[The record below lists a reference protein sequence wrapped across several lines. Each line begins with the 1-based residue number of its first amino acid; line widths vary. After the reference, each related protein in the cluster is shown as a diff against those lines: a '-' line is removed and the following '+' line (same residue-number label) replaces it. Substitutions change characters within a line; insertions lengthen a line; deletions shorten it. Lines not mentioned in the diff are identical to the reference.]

1 MKNNV
6 LLRTALVLAVS
17 QPLSVFAAG
26 ITGEI
31 EEVFITESAIKDTLA
46 GEAEAASIGTVLG
59 YQLEHRPILRPAE
72 VLETIPGMVITQHS
86 GGGKANQYFLRG
98 FNLDH
103 STDFATYFEGAPVNV
118 VSHGHGQGYTD
129 LNFLIPE
136 MMDRMVY
143 KKGPYYAS
151 EGDFSS
157 AGSARIYY
165 AREKETNQ
173 FKLKVGEGN
182 YRRALFHGG
191 YSSGDSNWV
200 YALERTE
207 NDGHWESPDDLTRD
221 NAFLKYTKGNNEG
234 GFSVSAMLFK
244 SDWNGTDQIP
254 QEYVRNGTLSRYDT
268 LDPTTGGETHR
279 YQLSYE
285 QWAEVSDNSRIKA
298 NAYLVD
304 YDLTLSGNFTYFLNY
319 PRLGDQITQ
328 FDERTI
334 FGGKVEWELDVD
346 EEHQIDVGLDL
357 RYDDIGKVGVGESQA
372 RVIHTLLK
380 NATVDE
386 LSAGLYTS
394 LHSQWGDKFASIVGL
409 RYDYF
414 DVDVNDKKDAI
425 DSGSA
430 SDTQVSPKVSLR
442 FGPFNETEFF
452 VNYGKGFH
460 SNDARGVVS
469 DEGGVPLISPSTGYE
484 IGVSSNVSD
493 TLHLN
498 FVLFALELDSEL
510 VFVGDNGDIE
520 PKAGT
525 RRKGFELSAYY
536 KPVDW
541 FVLDADFTKAEARF
555 KHTQYEL
562 IEDGERAG
570 ELDLLGDYV
579 PDSIADV
586 FSMGASFEMENGFYG
601 GLRVRYFGPRNLNES
616 GDIKSRS
623 TSVVNANAGYQFQ
636 MGLFLG
642 LEVLNLTGREGDDIT
657 YLYESRPV
665 GELDTSDGDLDNPA
679 NLGPTVDGFH
689 SHPMGP
695 REIRVTFGYEF

>member
-6 LLRTALVLAVS
+6 LLRAVFLLAVA
-17 QPLSVFAAG
+17 QPLTVFAAG
-26 ITGEI
+26 ITGEL
-31 EEVFITESAIKDTLA
+31 EEVFITESAVKDTLA

-72 VLETIPGMVITQHS
+72 ILETIPGMVITQHS

-136 MMDRMVY
+136 MMDRMLY

-165 AREKETNQ
+165 SREKETNQ
-173 FKLKVGEGN
+173 IKLKVGEGD
-182 YRRALFHGG
+182 YRRFLFHGG
-191 YSSGDSNWV
+191 YSTGESKWV
-200 YALERTE
+200 YAFEKTHD
-207 NDGHWESPDDLTRD
+207 DGHWESPDDLNRD
-221 NAFLKYTKGNNEG
+221 NFFLKYTTGNNDNG
-234 GFSVSAMLFK
+234 YSVSTMLFK
-244 SDWNGTDQIP
+244 SDWSGTDQIP
-254 QEYVRNGTLSRYDT
+254 LKLVRDGTLGRYDT

-279 YQLSYE
+279 YQLAYQ
-285 QWAEVSDNSRIKA
+285 QWAELTDTSRINA
-298 NAYLVD
+298 NAYIVD
-304 YDLTLSGNFTYFLNY
+304 YDLTLSGNFTYFLND
-319 PRLGDQITQ
+319 PEKGDQITQ

-334 FGGKVEWELDVD
+334 FGGKVEWEMDLNQDHQVD
-346 EEHQIDVGLDL
+346 IGLDL
-357 RYDDIGKVGVGESQA
+357 RYDDIKNVGVGQSEA
-372 RVIHTLLK
+372 RVIHELLK
-380 NATVDE
+380 HATVEE
-386 LSAGLYTS
+386 LSSGLYTS
-394 LHSQWGDKFASIVGL
+394 LHSQWSDWFASIVGL

-414 DVDVNDKKDAI
+414 NVDVNDKMDAI

-452 VNYGKGFH
+452 VNYGKGLH
-460 SNDARGVVS
+460 SNDARGVAS
-469 DEGGVPLISPSTGYE
+469 NEGGVPLISPSEGYE

-498 FVLFALELDSEL
+498 LVLFALELDSEL
-510 VFVGDNGDIE
+510 VFVGDDGSIE

-555 KHTQYEL
+555 KDTQYETL
-562 IEDGERAG
+562 VSDEGEVTSV
-570 ELDLLGDYV
+570 LLGDYV

-616 GDIKSRS
+616 GNVKSRS

-636 MGLFLG
+636 KGLFLG
-642 LEVLNLTGREGDDIT
+642 LEVLNLTDRVGDDIT
-657 YLYESRPV
+657 YLYESRPFS
-665 GELDTSDGDLDNPA
+665 ENENSDGDLNNPA
-679 NLGPTVDGFH
+679 NLGATVDGLH